1 MLPKVTSHL
10 FLHTS
15 RAVALVQNQSG
26 TLRNV
31 LQHQSSGSTT
41 STVPWT
47 TGPGSSWGGAGTGAG
62 PGGAKFNAGSKF
74 YTGYT
79 GAGRAV
85 TQANTSAGQD
95 LTKDDDKED
104 VSTSLV
110 KSRQSS
116 SHHSRPL
123 ARRHSFS
130 LPSGPRDL
138 AQETS
143 TGVLHTVQLHL
154 RARHT
159 FAPSAEHEQQNRQQP
174 SQSES
179 PISADDS
186 PQSSFAINVEEAFA
200 TKNVPRLAQ
209 LIMELADRDHD
220 VQKSLRSIDARERRR
235 RLGAQTSSLI
245 GEAAAEEADS
255 KGRDSLLS
263 EDNFRTAMSIFDAAC
278 ITSESDSGNLQ
289 KRSALA
295 FRFPVNVYHALLRS
309 CAYHASTDA
318 ALRVY
323 SHLEARVRQPLTY
336 GSETSTRFY
345 PSTTA
350 IYYLLSTY
358 VNANDLVGATEVFS
372 EFKDLCARKEIA
384 HSEPSSNVRIWN
396 KMIEAYFRAGQPA
409 GALRLLET
417 MMDGESTEKAQG
429 EKVLVPSP
437 ASSTFTTIINGFCGQ
452 IPNDSVNSGSA
463 PVPSPQPDVATA
475 LSWFNRLLLQPN
487 PSANP
492 FESSSEP
499 TRPDQKAWTVILEM
513 LSQAVSTDKSRI
525 QDLNRLFGVLVDCAA
540 KDSLE
545 VKPTLRS
552 MVLSTN
558 VRFLEQVTDSEDK
571 DLVHASLAFLA
582 HHISLDKGTRP
593 SLPHIGETQA
603 LLANVYPQFV
613 RFGMAE
619 KAWELAKG
627 LVARELSVLEETLE
641 KDEKPEAKRSGQL
654 LNKVVPLA
662 LEAIVSSSSETSV
675 LSEALQV
682 VQYAVRKGVKLTPA
696 MAPHLLHA
704 FMISPIEIQRDL
716 AQQDYEL
723 LLSCALTLPVTP
735 SNNEL
740 PEGCAYRSLT
750 ALLKV
755 FDNAGIDSHVQAVP
769 RKLALAVMT
778 ALHESLDAHQ
788 LAEFFGTV
796 GPVFQR
802 FKRPPLPP
810 SPAAESTTPRLPV
823 IVDAELSRYID
834 EWYPSNRSLTVH
846 DGYARL
852 QEAISAPSP
861 RYPHPT
867 TLGRLIN
874 GLGRARDIS
883 ALQSV
888 YDTAQQ
894 VIFSPYVSANPSWQ
908 SQAWFQIEDQMIIA
922 YAHAGDMES
931 AYGHRDRIS
940 AVGGV
945 PSPDAYGSLIE
956 CVRDTTDDTS
966 NAMALFTECQM
977 RGTKPNVYLYNTI
990 ISKLAKA
997 RKADFALDLFE
1008 QMKANT
1014 TLRPSSITY
1023 GAVIAACARVGDT
1036 QAAERLFEEM
1046 AGQPNFKPRIPPYN
1060 TMMQM
1065 YTHTKPDRGRVLHFY
1080 ELMLKAGIKPSAHTY
1095 KLLIDAYG
1103 TIEPID
1109 IEAAEKTFKKVESSG
1124 ETSLQSTHWA
1134 ALINAYGCV
1143 LKDLDKA
1150 ISVFNSI
1157 ASHPSAR
1164 RNPANP
1170 LPDAVTYESLI
1181 NVFVIHKRMDYVRT
1195 YLAKLQASGVH
1206 MTAYIANLL
1215 IKGYSAAGDI
1225 EEARRVFESLVDPP
1239 SGVAAPNN
1247 HVPHNPAS
1255 ASSVP
1260 PSEPSY
1266 REPSTWEAMFRAELG
1281 NGHRDRAVALLDR
1294 LRERQFPHAV
1304 YQRIRGIMGD
1314 DNSVTPW
1321 AQSPS
1326 SQSL

>member
-41 STVPWT
+41 STAPWT

-85 TQANTSAGQD
+85 TQANASAGQD
-95 LTKDDDKED
+95 LIKDDDKED
-104 VSTSLV
+104 VSTSAV

-123 ARRHSFS
+123 ARRHSFT
-130 LPSGPRDL
+130 LPSGPRDP

-143 TGVLHTVQLHL
+143 TGVLHSVQLHL

-159 FAPSAEHEQQNRQQP
+159 FAPSAEHEQQNRRQP
-174 SQSES
+174 SPPQPSLT
-179 PISADDS
+179 ADDS
-186 PQSSFAINVEEAFA
+186 SQSSFAISVEEAFA
-200 TKNVPRLAQ
+200 TKNIPRLAQ
-209 LIMELADRDHD
+209 LIVELTDRDHD
-220 VQKSLRSIDARERRR
+220 VQKSLRSIDARARRR

-245 GEAAAEEADS
+245 DEAAAEEADS
-255 KGRDSLLS
+255 KGKDSLLA
-263 EDNFRTAMSIFDAAC
+263 EDNFRSAMSIFDAAC
-278 ITSESDSGNLQ
+278 ITSESDSGNPQ

-309 CAYHASTDA
+309 CAYYACTDA

-323 SHLEARVRQPLTY
+323 SHLEARVRQFPTH
-336 GSETSTRFY
+336 GPETSTPFY

-358 VNANDLVGATEVFS
+358 VNANDFVGATEVFN

-384 HSEPSSNVRIWN
+384 NLEPSSNVRVWN

-417 MMDGESTEKAQG
+417 MMDAESSDKTQG

-437 ASSTFTTIINGFCGQ
+437 ASSTFTTIINGFCSQ
-452 IPNDSVNSGSA
+452 IPNDPIDSGTA
-463 PVPSPQPDVATA
+463 PTPSPQPDVATA

-487 PSANP
+487 PSIKP
-492 FESSSEP
+492 YDPSSEP
-499 TRPDQKAWTVILEM
+499 TRPDQKAWTVMLEM

-525 QDLNRLFGVLVDCAA
+525 QDLNRLFGVLVECAA
-540 KDSLE
+540 KDSL
-545 VKPTLRS
+545 VVMPTLRS

-558 VRFLEQVTDSEDK
+558 VRFLEQATDSEDK
-571 DLVHASLAFLA
+571 DLVHASLAFLV
-582 HHISLDKGTRP
+582 HHLSSDKDRRSSL
-593 SLPHIGETQA
+593 LETQA
-603 LLANVYPQFV
+603 LLASVYPQFV

-627 LVARELSVLEETLE
+627 LVAQELSVIEESLK
-641 KDEKPEAKRSGQL
+641 KDEKAEAKISGQL
-654 LNKVVPLA
+654 LNKVIPLA
-662 LEAIVSSSSETSV
+662 LEAIFSSSSETSAP
-675 LSEALQV
+675 SETLQV
-682 VQYAVRKGVKLTPA
+682 MRYAVRIGVKPTSA
-696 MAPHLLHA
+696 TAPYFLHA
-704 FMISPIEIQRDL
+704 FILSPIEIQRDL
-716 AQQDYEL
+716 TQQDYEF
-723 LLSCALTLPVTP
+723 LLSCALALPVNP

-740 PEGCAYRSLT
+740 PQGCAYQSLT
-750 ALLKV
+750 ALLKI
-755 FDNAGIDSHVQAVP
+755 FDDAGIASHVQAVP
-769 RKLALAVMT
+769 KKLALAIMT
-778 ALHESLDAHQ
+778 ALQESLDAHQ
-788 LAEFFGTV
+788 LAEFFRTV

-802 FKRPPLPP
+802 FKRPPPP
-810 SPAAESTTPRLPV
+810 PAPATESPASRAPV
-823 IVDAELSRYID
+823 IVDSEISHYID

-874 GLGRARDIS
+874 GLGRARDVP

-894 VIFSPYVSANPSWQ
+894 VIFSPHISANPPWQ
-908 SQAWFQIEDQMIIA
+908 SQAWFQIEDQMIVA
-922 YAHAGDMES
+922 YAHAGDMER
-931 AYGHRDRIS
+931 AYMHRDRIS
-940 AVGGV
+940 AAGGV

-1008 QMKANT
+1008 QMKT
-1014 TLRPSSITY
+1014 TTSLRPSSITY

-1065 YTHTKPDRGRVLHFY
+1065 YTHTKPDRGRVLHY
-1080 ELMLKAGIKPSAHTY
+1080 YDLMLKAGIKPSAHTY

-1109 IEAAEKTFKKVESSG
+1109 IEAAEETFKKVESSA

-1150 ISVFNSI
+1150 ISVFDSI

-1164 RNPANP
+1164 RNPLNP
-1170 LPDAVTYESLI
+1170 IPDAVTYESLI
-1181 NVFVIHKRMDYVRT
+1181 NVFVIHKRMDHVRT

-1215 IKGYSAAGDI
+1215 IKGYSTAGDI
-1225 EEARRVFESLVDPP
+1225 EEARRVFESLADPP

-1255 ASSVP
+1255 TSSV
-1260 PSEPSY
+1260 SSTGPSY

-1314 DNSVTPW
+1314 DDSVTPW

>member
-116 SHHSRPL
+116 SHHSPPL

-138 AQETS
+138 AQETG

-174 SQSES
+174 SQSRS

-186 PQSSFAINVEEAFA
+186 PQSSFAVSVEEAFV

-209 LIMELADRDHD
+209 LITELADRDHD
-220 VQKSLRSIDARERRR
+220 VQKSLRSIDVRARRR

-245 GEAAAEEADS
+245 DEAAAEEADS
-255 KGRDSLLS
+255 KGKDSLLS

-323 SHLEARVRQPLTY
+323 SHLEARVRQPLTH
-336 GSETSTRFY
+336 GSETSTPFY

-358 VNANDLVGATEVFS
+358 VNANDLLGATEVFS

-384 HSEPSSNVRIWN
+384 NLGTQFEQ
-396 KMIEAYFRAGQPA
+396 AYFRAGQPA

-417 MMDGESTEKAQG
+417 MMDAESTEKAQG
-429 EKVLVPSP
+429 DKVLVPSP
-437 ASSTFTTIINGFCGQ
+437 ASSTFTTIINGFCSQ
-452 IPNDSVNSGSA
+452 IPNDPINSGSA
-463 PVPSPQPDVATA
+463 PIPSPQPDVATA
-475 LSWFNRLLLQPN
+475 LSWFDRLLLQPN
-487 PSANP
+487 PSTNP

-499 TRPDQKAWTVILEM
+499 TRPDQKAWTVMLEM

-552 MVLSTN
+552 VVLSTN
-558 VRFLEQVTDSEDK
+558 VRFLEQATYSEDK

-593 SLPHIGETQA
+593 SLLHIGETQA
-603 LLANVYPQFV
+603 LLASVYPQFV

-627 LVARELSVLEETLE
+627 LVAQELSVLGETLE
-641 KDEKPEAKRSGQL
+641 KDEKPEAKISGQL

-662 LEAIVSSSSETSV
+662 LEAIVSSSSETSA

-682 VQYAVRKGVKLTPA
+682 MRYAVRTGVKPTSA

-704 FMISPIEIQRDL
+704 FMVSPIEIQRDL
-716 AQQDYEL
+716 AQQDYES
-723 LLSCALTLPVTP
+723 LLSCALALPVNP

-740 PEGCAYRSLT
+740 PQGCAYQSLM

-788 LAEFFGTV
+788 LAEFFGT
-796 GPVFQR
+796 
-802 FKRPPLPP
+802 
-810 SPAAESTTPRLPV
+810 AWASTELSAPRVPV

-834 EWYPSNRSLTVH
+834 EWYPSNRSRTVH

-883 ALQSV
+883 ALQSF
-888 YDTAQQ
+888 
-894 VIFSPYVSANPSWQ
+894 IFSPYVSANPSWQ
-908 SQAWFQIEDQMIIA
+908 SQAWFQIEDQMIVAA
-922 YAHAGDMES
+922 YA
-931 AYGHRDRIS
+931 HRDRIS
-940 AVGGV
+940 AAGG
-945 PSPDAYGSLIE
+945 LIE

-977 RGTKPNVYLYNTI
+977 RGTKPN
-990 ISKLAKA
+990 LAKA

-1008 QMKANT
+1008 QMKT
-1014 TLRPSSITY
+1014 STSLRPSSITY

-1109 IEAAEKTFKKVESSG
+1109 IEAAEETFKKVESSA

-1164 RNPANP
+1164 RNPLNP

-1181 NVFVIHKRMDYVRT
+1181 NVFVIHKRMDHVRT

-1225 EEARRVFESLVDPP
+1225 EEARRVFESLADPP

-1314 DNSVTPW
+1314 DDSVTPW

>member
-41 STVPWT
+41 STVPWA
-47 TGPGSSWGGAGTGAG
+47 TGTGSSWGGAGTGAG

-95 LTKDDDKED
+95 LARDDDKED
-104 VSTSLV
+104 VSVSFV
-110 KSRQSS
+110 KPRQSS
-116 SHHSRPL
+116 RHSRSL
-123 ARRHSFS
+123 GRRHSFS
-130 LPSGPRDL
+130 LPSGPRDV
-138 AQETS
+138 AQETGV
-143 TGVLHTVQLHL
+143 GVLHSVQLHL

-159 FAPSAEHEQQNRQQP
+159 FAPSAEHEQQKRQQP
-174 SQSES
+174 SQSR
-179 PISADDS
+179 PPLTADDS
-186 PQSSFAINVEEAFA
+186 SQSSFAASIEDAFA
-200 TKNVPRLAQ
+200 TKNVSRLAQ
-209 LIMELADRDHD
+209 LIVERTDRDHD
-220 VQKSLRSIDARERRR
+220 VQKSLRSIDARARRR
-235 RLGAQTSSLI
+235 RLGAQTSSTI
-245 GEAAAEEADS
+245 HEAAVEVADA
-255 KGRDSLLS
+255 KGKDALLA
-263 EDNFRTAMSIFDAAC
+263 EDNFRAAMSIFDAAC
-278 ITSESDSGNLQ
+278 MTSESDSQ

-295 FRFPVNVYHALLRS
+295 FRFPVSVYHALLRS
-309 CAYHASTDA
+309 CAHHASIDA

-323 SHLEARVRQPLTY
+323 SHLEARVRQSATH
-336 GSETSTRFY
+336 GSDTSTSFY

-358 VNANDLVGATEVFS
+358 VNANDLSGAMEVFS
-372 EFKDLCARKEIA
+372 EFKDLCAREEIA
-384 HSEPSSNVRIWN
+384 NLEPGSNVRVWN

-417 MMDGESTEKAQG
+417 MMDAESTEKTQG
-429 EKVLVPSP
+429 EKVPIPSP
-437 ASSTFTTIINGFCGQ
+437 ASSTFTTIISGFCNQ
-452 IPNDSVNSGSA
+452 IPTGPPNTGSA
-463 PVPSPQPDVATA
+463 PVSSPHPDVATA

-487 PSANP
+487 PPVNP
-492 FESSSEP
+492 YESSSEP
-499 TRPDQKAWTVILEM
+499 TRPDQKAWTVMLEM

-552 MVLSTN
+552 MVLNTN
-558 VRFLEQVTDSEDK
+558 TRFLEQATDSEDK
-571 DLVHASLAFLA
+571 DLAHASLAFLL
-582 HHISLDKGTRP
+582 HHISSDRDTRP
-593 SLPHIGETQA
+593 SLFQINESQA
-603 LLANVYPQFV
+603 LLARVYPQLL
-613 RFGMAE
+613 RFGMAD
-619 KAWELAKG
+619 KAWELTKG
-627 LVARELSVLEETLE
+627 LLAQELSVIEEILN
-641 KDEKPEAKRSGQL
+641 KDEKPEVKISGEL

-662 LEAIVSSSSETSV
+662 LQAIVSSSSETSA

-682 VQYAVRKGVKLTPA
+682 MRYTVRMGVKPTAA
-696 MAPHLLHA
+696 MAPYLLHA
-704 FMISPIEIQRDL
+704 FMVSPIEIQRDL
-716 AQQDYEL
+716 AQQDYET
-723 LLSCALTLPVTP
+723 LLSCALAIPVNP
-735 SNNEL
+735 SANEL
-740 PEGCAYRSLT
+740 PQGCAYQSLT
-750 ALLKV
+750 ALLKA

-778 ALHESLDAHQ
+778 TLHDSLDDHQ
-788 LAEFFGTV
+788 LAEFFETV

-802 FKRPPLPP
+802 FKRPLPP
-810 SPAAESTTPRLPV
+810 PAPVTESPAPCAPI
-823 IVDAELSRYID
+823 IVDSELSRYID
-834 EWYPSNRSLTVH
+834 EWFPSNRSLTVY

-852 QEAISAPSP
+852 QDAISAPSP
-861 RYPHPT
+861 RYPHPA
-867 TLGRLIN
+867 TLGHLIN
-874 GLGRARDIS
+874 GLGRARDIP
-883 ALQSV
+883 AFQSV

-894 VIFSPYVSANPSWQ
+894 VIFSPYVTANPPWQ

-931 AYGHRDRIS
+931 AYVHRDRIS
-940 AVGGV
+940 AAGGV

-1008 QMKANT
+1008 QMKSNT
-1014 TLRPSSITY
+1014 SLRPSSITY

-1046 AGQPNFKPRIPPYN
+1046 ASQPNFKPRIPPYN

-1065 YTHTKPDRGRVLHFY
+1065 YTHTKPDRERVLHY
-1080 ELMLKAGIKPSAHTY
+1080 YDLLLKAGIKPSAHTY

-1109 IEAAEKTFKKVESSG
+1109 IEAAKEAFKKVESSG
-1124 ETSLQSTHWA
+1124 EVSLQSTHWA

-1150 ISVFNSI
+1150 ISIFDSI

-1164 RNPANP
+1164 RNPLNP

-1181 NVFVIHKRMDYVRT
+1181 NVFVTHKRMDHALTYV
-1195 YLAKLQASGVH
+1195 AKLQASGIH

-1215 IKGYSAAGDI
+1215 IKGYAATGDI
-1225 EEARRVFESLVDPP
+1225 EEARRVFESLADPP

-1247 HVPHNPAS
+1247 HVPHDPS
-1255 ASSVP
+1255 STSSVR

-1294 LRERQFPHAV
+1294 LRERHSSPLFV
-1304 YQRIRGIMGD
+1304 YAI
-1314 DNSVTPW
+1314 T
-1321 AQSPS
+1321 
-1326 SQSL
+1326 

>member
-31 LQHQSSGSTT
+31 LQYQSSGST
-41 STVPWT
+41 STVPWA
-47 TGPGSSWGGAGTGAG
+47 TGTGSSWGGAGTGAG

-85 TQANTSAGQD
+85 TQANTTAGND
-95 LTKDDDKED
+95 LVKDDDKED
-104 VSTSLV
+104 VSVSLV
-110 KSRQSS
+110 KAPQSS
-116 SHHSRPL
+116 SRHSRPL

-138 AQETS
+138 QPETN
-143 TGVLHTVQLHL
+143 TGILHSVQLHL

-174 SQSES
+174 SES
-179 PISADDS
+179 PPPLPSDDS
-186 PQSSFAINVEEAFA
+186 SQSSFAASVEEAFA

-209 LIMELADRDHD
+209 LIMELTDRDHD
-220 VQKSLRSIDARERRR
+220 VQKSLRSIDARARRR
-235 RLGAQTSSLI
+235 KLGAQTSNTI
-245 GEAAAEEADS
+245 HEAAVEEADA
-255 KGRDSLLS
+255 KGKDALLA
-263 EDNFRTAMSIFDAAC
+263 EDNFRAAMSIFDAAC
-278 ITSESDSGNLQ
+278 MTSESDAANSQ

-295 FRFPVNVYHALLRS
+295 FRFPVNVFHALLRS
-309 CAYHASTDA
+309 CAYHASIDA

-323 SHLEARVRQPLTY
+323 SHLEARVRQPSAHSSDSFTP
-336 GSETSTRFY
+336 FY

-358 VNANDLVGATEVFS
+358 VNANDLSGASEVFN
-372 EFKDLCARKEIA
+372 EFKDLCARDQIA
-384 HSEPSSNVRIWN
+384 NLESSSQVRVWN
-396 KMIEAYFRAGQPA
+396 KMLEAYFHAGQPA

-417 MMDGESTEKAQG
+417 MMDAENTDKTQG

-437 ASSTFTTIINGFCGQ
+437 ASSTFTTIISGFCNQ
-452 IPNDSVNSGSA
+452 ISNGPVNSGAA
-463 PVPSPQPDVATA
+463 PVSSPQPDIATA

-487 PSANP
+487 PSVNQY
-492 FESSSEP
+492 ESSSEP
-499 TRPDQKAWTVILEM
+499 TRPDQKAWTVMLEM

-525 QDLNRLFGVLVDCAA
+525 QDLNRLFGILVDCAA
-540 KDSLE
+540 KDRLE
-545 VKPTLRS
+545 VKPTIRS
-552 MVLSTN
+552 MVLNTN
-558 VRFLEQVTDSEDK
+558 VRFLKQATHPEDK
-571 DLVHASLAFLA
+571 DLAHASLAFLV
-582 HHISLDKGTRP
+582 HHISLNKDHRP
-593 SLPHIGETQA
+593 PLLQISESMA
-603 LLANVYPQFV
+603 LLATVYLPLV
-613 RFGMAE
+613 RFGMAG

-627 LVARELSVLEETLE
+627 LVAQELSVIDETLN
-641 KDEKPEAKRSGQL
+641 KDEKPEAKMSGEL
-654 LNKVVPLA
+654 LNKVVPFA
-662 LEAIVSSSSETSV
+662 LEAIVSSSSETPI
-675 LSEALQV
+675 LSETLQV
-682 VQYAVRKGVKLTPA
+682 MRYIVRTGVKPTAA
-696 MAPHLLHA
+696 MAPYHLHA
-704 FMISPIEIQRDL
+704 FMVSPIEIQHNL
-716 AQQDYEL
+716 VQSDYET
-723 LLSCALTLPVTP
+723 LLSCALALPVNP
-735 SNNEL
+735 SANEL
-740 PEGCAYRSLT
+740 PQGCAYQSLP
-750 ALLKV
+750 ALLKA
-755 FDNAGIDSHVQAVP
+755 FDKANIGSHMQAVP

-778 ALHESLDAHQ
+778 ALHDSLDAHQ
-788 LAEFFGTV
+788 LAEFFESV
-796 GPVFQR
+796 GPDFQR
-802 FKRPPLPP
+802 FKRPQPP
-810 SPAAESTTPRLPV
+810 PAPVTESPTPRTP
-823 IVDAELSRYID
+823 IIIDSELSRYID
-834 EWYPSNRSLTVH
+834 EWFPSNRSLTVY

-861 RYPHPT
+861 RYPHPAA
-867 TLGRLIN
+867 LGRLIN
-874 GLGRARDIS
+874 GLGRARDIP

-894 VIFSPYVSANPSWQ
+894 VIFSPYVSANPPWQ

-931 AYGHRDRIS
+931 AYVHRDRIS
-940 AVGGV
+940 AAGGV

-1008 QMKANT
+1008 QMKTNT
-1014 TLRPSSITY
+1014 SLRPSSITY
-1023 GAVIAACARVGDT
+1023 GAVIAACARVGDA
-1036 QAAERLFEEM
+1036 QAAERLFKEM
-1046 AGQPNFKPRIPPYN
+1046 ADQPNFKPRIPPYN

-1065 YTHTKPDRGRVLHFY
+1065 YTHTKPDRERVLHY
-1080 ELMLKAGIKPSAHTY
+1080 YDLMIKAGIKPSAHTY
-1095 KLLIDAYG
+1095 KLLVDAYG

-1109 IEAAEKTFKKVESSG
+1109 IKAAEETFKKIESST
-1124 ETSLQSTHWA
+1124 EVTLQGTHWA

-1150 ISVFNSI
+1150 ISIFDSI

-1164 RNPANP
+1164 RNPLNP

-1181 NVFVIHKRMDYVRT
+1181 NVFVINKRMDHAVT

-1215 IKGYSAAGDI
+1215 IKGYAAAGNI
-1225 EEARRVFESLVDPP
+1225 EEARRVFESLADPP

-1247 HVPHNPAS
+1247 HVPYHPAAS
-1255 ASSVP
+1255 SSVP
-1260 PSEPSY
+1260 PSAPSY

-1314 DNSVTPW
+1314 DDSVSPW
-1321 AQSPS
+1321 AQSPV
-1326 SQSL
+1326 SQSP